1 LIDYEKLQG
10 LLGAGSYDQLRTS
23 HKGWV
28 EEHLGDG
35 AKERQD
41 EWTGSVAVG
50 SKPFIESVKA
60 SLGFRAKGR
69 DVIESA
75 EGNQLR
81 ESPAPY
87 NALFEAEN
95 EDIAYISY
103 AQDILF
109 LFQAILIKKSVMYLQ
124 TTTIDHVNFYRPNA
138 VPQPTRRLF
147 YADR

>member
-1 LIDYEKLQG
+1 MIDYEKLQG
-10 LLGAGSYDQLRTS
+10 LLGAGSYDQLRRS

-50 SKPFIESVKA
+50 SKSFIESVKA

-69 DVIESA
+69 DVIQSNK
-75 EGNQLR
+75 GYQLR

-87 NALFEAEN
+87 KSDLGGCTAPLKSGRLPG
-95 EDIAYISY
+95 DRPCG
-103 AQDILF
+103 
-109 LFQAILIKKSVMYLQ
+109 KKHAKKWKLSSRL
-124 TTTIDHVNFYRPNA
+124 TSLCRWKRLPNGN
-138 VPQPTRRLF
+138 
-147 YADR
+147 